1 MIGFNLLVIGFAM
14 ARKPNYNFEKRQKDL
29 ARQKKKEEKL
39 QKKALKKDA
48 LGNDIPETEEPE
60 GTEEGSEAD
69 ETTPG

>member
-1 MIGFNLLVIGFAM
+1 M

-48 LGNDIPETEEPE
+48 LGNDIPETEDNDGAE
-60 GTEEGSEAD
+60 
-69 ETTPG
+69 ETTSDESSTAE

>member
-1 MIGFNLLVIGFAM
+1 M

-48 LGNDIPETEEPE
+48 QGNDIPESEDVE
-60 GTEEGSEAD
+60 GTSETD
-69 ETTPG
+69 QESE

>member
-1 MIGFNLLVIGFAM
+1 M

-48 LGNDIPETEEPE
+48 LGNDIPEGEDGEDTVVE
-60 GTEEGSEAD
+60 GATGEAG
-69 ETTPG
+69 EA

>member
-1 MIGFNLLVIGFAM
+1 M

-48 LGNDIPETEEPE
+48 QGQDIPETAEDEVEGGPE
-60 GTEEGSEAD
+60 DG
-69 ETTPG
+69 PGGGQAE

>member
-1 MIGFNLLVIGFAM
+1 M

-48 LGNDIPETEEPE
+48 LGNDIPESDEPE
-60 GTEEGSEAD
+60 ESTETGESSES
-69 ETTPG
+69 

>member
-1 MIGFNLLVIGFAM
+1 M

-48 LGNDIPETEEPE
+48 LGNDLPETE
-60 GTEEGSEAD
+60 SADQAD
-69 ETTPG
+69 EEAGSGDAAE

>member
-1 MIGFNLLVIGFAM
+1 M

-48 LGNDIPETEEPE
+48 QGNDIPDTEEAE
-60 GTEEGSEAD
+60 GAAEEGQATE
-69 ETTPG
+69 

>member
-1 MIGFNLLVIGFAM
+1 M

-48 LGNDIPETEEPE
+48 QGNDIPESEEVE
-60 GTEEGSEAD
+60 GTPDAEQDSE
-69 ETTPG
+69 

>member
-1 MIGFNLLVIGFAM
+1 M

-48 LGNDIPETEEPE
+48 LGNDIPETDAPQEPIADSDP
-60 GTEEGSEAD
+60 SEA
-69 ETTPG
+69 